1 MKRITPLIA
10 SCWLAALSGC
20 GTLSSIAGDAGKV
33 DWIAVLQSAHT
44 VYDSIIGPITRDCG
58 VLGESDEVLNSVCTK
73 IGEFD
78 IAASQ
83 TLAFGDMAV
92 AVGEDVSA
100 QVTEAKKRVDA
111 LKAAYAAFL
120 GVKAKSAQAATA
132 RTREVPAARSTNPY
146 RAKFAAGE
154 AGKL

>member
-1 MKRITPLIA
+1 MKRITILLIA
-10 SCWLAALSGC
+10 SWSLAVSGC
-20 GTLSSIAGDAGKV
+20 GTLTSIADDAGKV

-44 VYDSIIGPITRDCG
+44 VYDSIIGPITRDCS
-58 VLGESDEVLNSVCTK
+58 VLGDGDEVLNSVCTK

-92 AVGEDVSA
+92 AVGEDVSG
-100 QVTEAKKRVDA
+100 QVTEAKKKVEA

-120 GVKAKSAQAATA
+120 GVKARSASAATT

-146 RAKFAAGE
+146 RAKAELAV
-154 AGKL
+154 KP

>member
-1 MKRITPLIA
+1 MKRITLLIA
-10 SCWLAALSGC
+10 SCWLAVLSGC

-33 DWIAVLQSAHT
+33 DWVGVLQAAHT

-58 VLGESDEVLNSVCTK
+58 VLGEGDEVLNSVCTK

-132 RTREVPAARSTNPY
+132 RTREVPSARSTNPY
-146 RAKFAAGE
+146 RAKYELAV
-154 AGKL
+154 KP

>member
-1 MKRITPLIA
+1 MKRITLLIA

-33 DWIAVLQSAHT
+33 DWVAVLQSAHT

-58 VLGESDEVLNSVCTK
+58 VLGEGDEVLNSVCTK

-92 AVGEDVSA
+92 AVGEDVSG
-100 QVTEAKKRVDA
+100 QVAEAKKKVDA

-132 RTREVPAARSTNPY
+132 RTREVPSARSTNPY
-146 RAKFAAGE
+146 RAKLAAGE
-154 AGKL
+154 VSKL

>member
-33 DWIAVLQSAHT
+33 DWVGVLQAAHT

-58 VLGESDEVLNSVCTK
+58 VLGEGDEVLNSVCTK

-154 AGKL
+154 VGKL